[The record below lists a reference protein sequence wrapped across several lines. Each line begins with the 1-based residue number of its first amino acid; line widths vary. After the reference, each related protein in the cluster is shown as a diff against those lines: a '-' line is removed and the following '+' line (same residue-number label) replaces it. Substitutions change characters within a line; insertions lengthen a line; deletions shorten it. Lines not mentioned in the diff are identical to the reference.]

1 MDTTIDRAVEGGYRY
16 AAVQTDNNTVAIRVR
31 WLDTGAWFTV
41 SRIMFEDWNDA
52 QDAGICLRKLVQ
64 IALH

>member
-1 MDTTIDRAVEGGYRY
+1 MNTTIERAVEGGYRY

-31 WLDTGAWFTV
+31 WLDTGVWFTV
-41 SRIMFEDWNDA
+41 SRIMLEDWRIA
-52 QDAGICLRKLVQ
+52 QDAGISLVQLVQ